1 MSHWPE
7 LLLVAKARRA
17 EPAAGP
23 LGNSPLHAVRAAAIS
38 STDGA
43 VLTPPPE
50 GVWPQIALTGA
61 CPKEGD
67 ASCGRASWGAL
78 LGKHQLQE
86 ERHQIAF
93 CSLRLTPPAQLHHPR
108 SMEALARHGLR
119 QRGLRAVG
127 RLC

>member
-67 ASCGRASWGAL
+67 ASCGRPSWGSL
-78 LGKHQLQE
+78 LGKHQLQQ
-86 ERHQIAF
+86 ERHEWR
-93 CSLRLTPPAQLHHPR
+93 CWSRSTPPAQHHHPW
-108 SMEALARHGLR
+108 SM
-119 QRGLRAVG
+119 
-127 RLC
+127 